1 MFSKLCRRIQR
12 RTLSNFQTFVRQKQ
26 KQTIVTPNQI
36 YSNTFYRYSLVIN
49 QLENTLLNIL
59 KRRNTGFSFKTFA
72 VPFVGSLALIGIKA
86 NCSGNFDANHLRLLE
101 AVKDKDNT
109 TLERAVELL
118 LKNGADPNLGDDYT
132 HYLMMARERGFNA
145 LQVMLAREEE
155 FSDRLNRQSTFQGC
169 TALHYAVLIDDAA
182 IVRALLEAGADPT
195 IENKNGHK
203 PVDYVKSENVS
214 QVLHNAENKFNEVKE
229 AKEAEERRKF
239 PLEQRLKQFIIGQEG
254 AINTVAAAVRRKE
267 NGWYD
272 EDHPLVFLFLGSSG
286 IGKTELAKQVATYL
300 HKDPKKAFI
309 RMDMSEYQEKHEV
322 AKFIG
327 SPPGYIGHDE
337 GGQLTKK
344 LTESPKAV
352 VLFDEVDKAH
362 PDVLTIMLQLFDE
375 GRLTDGK
382 GKTVD
387 CKDAIFIMTSNLASE
402 VIAEHALQ
410 LRKEADEID
419 KQKHTGK
426 LRHFRRD
433 EFLGRINEI
442 VYFLPFSRS
451 ELSKLVTK
459 ELHHWSEQAEK
470 KHNMKLL
477 WDHNV
482 VDILADGYDV
492 HYGARS
498 IKYEVRI
505 NLHTNIFIA
514 ARYIWKGMTSSLILN
529 L

>member
-109 TLERAVELL
+109 TLERLIKSGVDLNKRHQLGWTALQVAAINKNLKAVELL

-254 AINTVAAAVRRKE
+254 AINTVAAG
-267 NGWYD
+267 NY
-272 EDHPLVFLFLGSSG
+272 
-286 IGKTELAKQVATYL
+286 
-300 HKDPKKAFI
+300 
-309 RMDMSEYQEKHEV
+309 
-322 AKFIG
+322 
-327 SPPGYIGHDE
+327 
-337 GGQLTKK
+337 
-344 LTESPKAV
+344 
-352 VLFDEVDKAH
+352 
-362 PDVLTIMLQLFDE
+362 TI
-375 GRLTDGK
+375 
-382 GKTVD
+382 
-387 CKDAIFIMTSNLASE
+387 
-402 VIAEHALQ
+402 
-410 LRKEADEID
+410 
-419 KQKHTGK
+419 
-426 LRHFRRD
+426 
-433 EFLGRINEI
+433 
-442 VYFLPFSRS
+442 P
-451 ELSKLVTK
+451 
-459 ELHHWSEQAEK
+459 
-470 KHNMKLL
+470 
-477 WDHNV
+477 
-482 VDILADGYDV
+482 
-492 HYGARS
+492 
-498 IKYEVRI
+498 
-505 NLHTNIFIA
+505 
-514 ARYIWKGMTSSLILN
+514 
-529 L
+529 